1 MLARDNTENFPHALP
16 DMILAQSFEAI
27 IIIFIYFF
35 INKKIALER
44 LSELPK
50 ILQQICSESRFHLQ
64 VS

>member
-1 MLARDNTENFPHALP
+1 
-16 DMILAQSFEAI
+16 MIMAQSFEAI
-27 IIIFIYFF
+27 IIFLIYFF